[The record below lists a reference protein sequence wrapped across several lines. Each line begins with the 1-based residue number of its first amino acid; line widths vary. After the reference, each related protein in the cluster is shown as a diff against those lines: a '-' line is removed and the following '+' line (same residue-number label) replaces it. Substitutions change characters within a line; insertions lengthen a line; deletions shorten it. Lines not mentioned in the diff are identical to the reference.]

1 MTVNYLTYVPDGKT
15 KQEDFKRL
23 PLGKD
28 VSIQEA
34 RRIAFQM
41 IMSGKV
47 AWVKPNK
54 SLPLQ
59 MAVYL
64 QHTNK
69 FGGLDPIG
77 TVHCLHYPW
86 IEYQSYN
93 TKKDTWGDSYVL
105 NKNGTLERRN

>member
-1 MTVNYLTYVPDGKT
+1 MTINYITFVPDGKT
-15 KQEDFKRL
+15 KQTDFKRL

-34 RRIAFQM
+34 RKIAFEY
-41 IMSGKV
+41 IMRGKV

-54 SLPLQ
+54 SMPLQ

-69 FGGLDPIG
+69 HGGLNPLG
-77 TVHCLHYPW
+77 TVYCLHYPW
-86 IEYQSYN
+86 IEYQSYDMK
-93 TKKDTWGDSYVL
+93 TGRDGLAYEL
-105 NKNGTLERRN
+105 NKDGSLGRRL